1 MKRLFVD
8 SAGWIAA
15 ADAADPMNEAVREV
29 RDEWLRD
36 GGEFVTTDYVID
48 ETLTILRRRI
58 SLVAAETWWKQVEA
72 SMRIRMEWMDASRT
86 ERARAIFFKYKDKSF
101 SFTDCTSFAVMR
113 ELRLRKALTLN
124 GHFRQAGFE
133 VLP

>member
-15 ADAADPMNEAVREV
+15 ADAADPMNEAVRV
-29 RDEWLRD
+29 IRDDWLRN

-48 ETLTILRRRI
+48 ETLTILRRRMN
-58 SLVAAETWWKQVEA
+58 LNAAEAWWTQIEQSERVC
-72 SMRIRMEWMDASRT
+72 IEWMDASRT

-101 SFTDCTSFAVMR
+101 SYTDCTSFAVMK
-113 ELRLRKALTLN
+113 ELRLRKVLTLDS
-124 GHFRQAGFE
+124 HFRQAGFE